1 MWVVLAASLAFGG
14 VAIWLGLRAA
24 RPQEA
29 APLRPAT
36 TPAASAP
43 LVLSPR
49 PETTPE
55 PAATA
60 GTPAPPPAAAATP
73 TAPPAAKAPAPT
85 PPASAAGPAGAAM
98 PAAGTGFEIVVAS
111 FRTEG
116 RASSVAAEV
125 EALGLPIRR
134 RVSDGW
140 YQVMCG
146 PFTSRTN
153 AEDAQQRLQ
162 RAGIAGTQIVPSA
175 K

>member
-14 VAIWLGLRAA
+14 VAIWLGLRDA

-29 APLRPAT
+29 AAPRPAT

-73 TAPPAAKAPAPT
+73 TAPPGARAPAPT
-85 PPASAAGPAGAAM
+85 PPANAAGAAT
-98 PAAGTGFEIVVAS
+98 PAAGAGFEIVVAS
-111 FRTEG
+111 FRTEA
-116 RASSVAAEV
+116 RVSSVAAEV

-134 RVSDGW
+134 RLSDGW
-140 YQVMCG
+140 YQLICG

-162 RAGIAGTQIVPSA
+162 RAGIAGTQIVPSTR
-175 K
+175 